1 MVNVL
6 TAAEAAAE
14 AAVMVS
20 VLVIAVDYHMKA
32 SVIVM
37 SYVNIMV
44 TAVLMYARSVGM
56 VVLVI
61 L

>member
-1 MVNVL
+1 MENVL
-6 TAAEAAAE
+6 MEAAEAAE
-14 AAVMVS
+14 AMVS
-20 VLVIAVDYHMKA
+20 ALAIAVDYHMKA
-32 SVIVM
+32 YVIVM